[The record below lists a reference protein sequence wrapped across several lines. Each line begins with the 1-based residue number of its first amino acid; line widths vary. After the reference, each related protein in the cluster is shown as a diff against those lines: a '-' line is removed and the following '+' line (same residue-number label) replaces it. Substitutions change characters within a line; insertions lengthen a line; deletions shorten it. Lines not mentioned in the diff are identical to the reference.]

1 MIAKYVTKY
10 FLLLNIDFVPY
21 YACVYKIHK
30 YKQSF
35 QYGTRVVRSSVAYF
49 VFNSL
54 LGHYFVT
61 PSNPMQAFLLL
72 GNHPALLASVHFKPF
87 FSPAATIASEHLFSW
102 QPLQFPDISFCSLG
116 VAACFSIFCSH

>member
-61 PSNPMQAFLLL
+61 PSNPMQAFWL
-72 GNHPALLASVHFKPF
+72 S
-87 FSPAATIASEHLFSW
+87 IADYYI
-102 QPLQFPDISFCSLG
+102 FPP
-116 VAACFSIFCSH
+116 SIFCSWATTLLS